1 MPFLGTYP
9 VSFMVSAQDNAV
21 SASARRA
28 DMASDRE
35 EDADMIPADAVRA
48 QYPKLADA
56 ALEYVKGNR
65 YDYGP
70 RLRGV
75 DMDWEITG
83 GSEAGDGILRI
94 FIEYTPLKSF
104 RGRSGSEYVDLG
116 PHGTVVAR
124 RQLRVPKENLPY
136 VLIGLAAASVVA
148 LIAVQVLVWF
158 EPFEGGPE
166 LYVSGRTLYLRSE
179 LPKVQRHIEYDAPI
193 STGEVV
199 RWAISPTGDGTD
211 LVVVEVT
218 LINATSGA
226 VQMVVDRDAAELR
239 IADSVGVKPVNLLER
254 SYSVEVDPSSRW
266 YIPDFRAMWGSYTLN
281 RNEQLSGHM
290 VFEAPTGSEFS
301 EFRWAAGDS
310 PRVSYQ

>member
-1 MPFLGTYP
+1 
-9 VSFMVSAQDNAV
+9 MVSAQDNAIATTPRTEDSGSDGEV
-21 SASARRA
+21 ADDLISA
-28 DMASDRE
+28 DE
-35 EDADMIPADAVRA
+35 VRSG
-48 QYPKLADA
+48 YPRLADA

-70 RLRGV
+70 RLRRV

-83 GSEAGDGILRI
+83 GSQVGNGILRI
-94 FIEYTPLKSF
+94 FIEYTPKKSF
-104 RGRSGSEYVDLG
+104 HGRSGSEYVDLG
-116 PHGTVVAR
+116 PDGTVIAR

-148 LIAVQVLVWF
+148 LIAVQVLIWL

-179 LPKVQRHIEYDAPI
+179 LPRVQGHVEYDAPI
-193 STGEVV
+193 SSGEVV
-199 RWAISPTGDGTD
+199 RWAVSPTGDGTD
-211 LVVVEVT
+211 LVIVEVT

-239 IADSVGVKPVNLLER
+239 IVDSVGVKPVNILER

-266 YIPDFRAMWGSYTLN
+266 HIPDFRVMWGSYTLN
-281 RNEQLSGHM
+281 RNEQLSGHL
-290 VFEAPTGSEFS
+290 VFEVPSGSEFS
-301 EFRWAAGDS
+301 EFRWSAGDS
-310 PRVSYQ
+310 PRVSYR

>member
-1 MPFLGTYP
+1 
-9 VSFMVSAQDNAV
+9 MVSAQDNANAL
-21 SASARRA
+21 SAHEA
-28 DMASDRE
+28 DSVADDEMA
-35 EDADMIPADAVRA
+35 ADAIPPDEVRSR
-48 QYPKLADA
+48 YPKLADA
-56 ALEYVKGNR
+56 ALDYVKSNR

-75 DMDWEITG
+75 DMDWEIAG
-83 GSEAGDGILRI
+83 GSDVGDGILRI

-116 PHGTVVAR
+116 RDGSVVAR

-179 LPKVQRHIEYDAPI
+179 LPKVQRHVEYDAPI

-211 LVVVEVT
+211 LVIVEVT

-239 IADSVGVKPVNLLER
+239 IVDSVGVKPVNLLER

-266 YIPDFRAMWGSYTLN
+266 HIPDFRAMWGSYTLN
-281 RNEQLSGHM
+281 RNEQLSGHL
-290 VFEAPTGSEFS
+290 VFEVPAGSEFS

-310 PRVSYQ
+310 PRVSYR